1 MPIAVS
7 RRRFITFAA
16 AAAGL
21 PLLLNA
27 GGARARLVRWEG
39 IALGAP
45 ASIQLYHTDEAV
57 AQQAISA
64 ALAELRRLEAI
75 FSVYRAD
82 SAISQLNHRGQLDH
96 APADLMTMLER
107 ALYLAKISDGVYD
120 PTVQPLW
127 NLYFTHF
134 AAANPDPAGPSAQA
148 LDAALALVDWRSVEV
163 DHASNRIAF
172 ARPGMGLT
180 LNSGAQG
187 YITDKVADV
196 LRVHG
201 FDRMLV
207 DMGEPRV
214 LSAKPDGSAWRIGI
228 ANPADRNQ
236 TVASLDVV
244 DKCIATSGGYGTI
257 LDKAGRFTHIFDTRT
272 GGTAAAMFSVSVVAA
287 SGIAADGL
295 STAMLMAPVAKRQ
308 AILKAGGGEQAI
320 FVTPQG
326 VVATVKA

>member
-1 MPIAVS
+1 MSVALS

-21 PLLLNA
+21 PLLLRA
-27 GGARARLVRWEG
+27 GGAQARLARWEG
-39 IALGAP
+39 TALGAP
-45 ASIQLYHTDEAV
+45 ASIQLYHKDEGV
-57 AQQAISA
+57 AQQAIAA
-64 ALAELRRLEAI
+64 ALGELRRLEAI

-82 SAISQLNHRGQLDH
+82 SAISLLNRQGMLEH

-107 ALYLAKISDGVYD
+107 ALSLAKISDGVYD

-127 NLYFTHF
+127 NLYSAHF
-134 AAANPDPAGPSAQA
+134 AAASADPAGPSAQA
-148 LDAALALVDWRSVEV
+148 VDAALALVDWRSVEV
-163 DHASNRIAF
+163 DRASNRIAF

-187 YITDKVADV
+187 YITDRVADQ
-196 LRVHG
+196 LRAHG
-201 FDRMLV
+201 FVRMLV
-207 DMGEPRV
+207 DMGEPRA

-228 ANPADRNQ
+228 ANPAHRNQ
-236 TVASLDVV
+236 EVTSLDVV
-244 DKCIATSGGYGTI
+244 DKCISTSGGYGTI

-272 GGTAAAMFSVSVVAA
+272 GGTAPAMFSVSVVAA

-295 STAMLMAPVAKRQ
+295 STAMLMAPVHKRQ
-308 AILKAGGGEQAI
+308 GILKAGGGEQAI